1 MRWTE
6 VCLETDGE
14 AAEAVAT
21 LLNRWGQGGAVIEV
35 PVDCL
40 EPELSEQVPRVV
52 RVKAYLPAGPEG
64 IQVRRKVEE
73 GLWHL
78 SQIYPLGEPAFREL
92 EEADWAEAWKQQFG
106 LLRVSPRLV
115 IVPAWQAYHPQRGEV
130 SIRLEPGMAFGTGL
144 HPTTRLCLQAVERHI
159 AAGAT
164 VLDVG
169 TGSGILAIGAAKMGA
184 TTVLALD
191 VDPVAVQ
198 AARDNVA
205 ANGVAAMVRVRHGS
219 ILPDRRLPA
228 RFVDPH
234 AGSYSVVEEGLFD
247 LVLANILAPVIIA
260 MAPALAARLARRG
273 TLVVAGLID
282 TQEADVLAA
291 LRDQG
296 LEPVNRWQE
305 QDWVVL
311 ALQRPA

>member
-1 MRWTE
+1 LRWTE

-21 LLNRWGQGGAVIEV
+21 LFNRWGQGGAVIEV

-40 EPELSEQVPRVV
+40 EAELCEQVPDVV
-52 RVKAYLPAGPEG
+52 YVKAYLPAGPEG
-64 IQVRRKVEE
+64 VGVRRKVEE

-78 SQIYPLGEPAFREL
+78 SQIYPLGEPEFREL

-106 LLRVSPRLV
+106 ILRVTPRLV
-115 IVPAWQAYHPQRGEV
+115 IVPAWQAYHPQADEV

-144 HPTTRLCLQAVERHI
+144 HPTTRLCLQAVEHSLPPS
-159 AAGAT
+159 AK

-169 TGSGILAIGAAKMGA
+169 TGSGILAIGAAKLGA

-191 VDPVAVQ
+191 VDPVAVRV
-198 AARDNVA
+198 ACDNVA
-205 ANGVAAMVRVRHGS
+205 ANGVDSMVQVRHGS
-219 ILPDRRLPA
+219 ITPHRRLPA
-228 RFVDPH
+228 RFADPH
-234 AGSYSVVEEGLFD
+234 AGSYLVVEDGQFD

-260 MAPALAARLARRG
+260 MAPALAARLARDG

-282 TQEADVLAA
+282 TQEAEVLVA

-311 ALQRPA
+311 GLKRPG

>member
-1 MRWTE
+1 LRWTE

-40 EPELSEQVPRVV
+40 EPDLPEQQPRVV

-64 IQVRRKVEE
+64 IAVRRKVEE

-78 SQIYPLGEPAFREL
+78 SQIYPLGEPIFREL

-115 IVPAWQAYHPQRGEV
+115 IVPAWQTYHAQDGEA

-144 HPTTRLCLQAVERHI
+144 HPTTRLCLQAVEHHI
-159 AAGAT
+159 SPGAT

-198 AARDNVA
+198 AARDNAA
-205 ANGVAAMVRVRHGS
+205 ANGVESMVRVRHGS

-228 RFVDPH
+228 RLVE
-234 AGSYSVVEEGLFD
+234 AQVGSYAVVEEGLFD

-260 MAPALAARLARRG
+260 MAPALADRLARRG

-282 TQEADVLAA
+282 TQEAEVQAA

-311 ALQRPA
+311 ALQRAL